1 MKVSDYR
8 QLKPTSGKSF
18 GFGWEVM
25 KTYFLHLFLVV
36 MVVAILESP
45 LKIMQHDG
53 NLGWAIFLS
62 SIFGLAYYF
71 LFIPIIKFAADLMFI
86 QAVRGEKIEVETILI
101 GFKNYLNIILANL
114 LTVAIIG
121 LGFVAILIPG
131 IIFACRLVFV
141 SYLVMDKHLDPIS
154 AVEESWRMTR
164 GHGWRIFWMGIVSF
178 FIVIAGLIML
188 FVGVIPA
195 AMWINA
201 SFASLYQAVL
211 NETEGIPEP
220 EPAQ

>member
-1 MKVSDYR
+1 MKVNDYR
-8 QLKPTSGKSF
+8 QLKPTSGKAF

-36 MVVAILESP
+36 MVVAILQSP
-45 LKIMQHDG
+45 LKIMEHEG

-71 LFIPIIKFAADLMFI
+71 LFIPIIKYAANLIFI

-101 GFKNYLNIILANL
+101 GFKNYLNIILAHL

-121 LGFVAILIPG
+121 LGFVALILPG

-164 GHGWRIFWMGIVSF
+164 GHGWRIFWMAIVSF

-195 AMWINA
+195 SMWISA
-201 SFASLYQAVL
+201 SFASLYQAIL

>member
-1 MKVSDYR
+1 
-8 QLKPTSGKSF
+8 
-18 GFGWEVM
+18 
-25 KTYFLHLFLVV
+25 
-36 MVVAILESP
+36 
-45 LKIMQHDG
+45 MQHDG

>member
-1 MKVSDYR
+1 MKVIDYR
-8 QLKPTSGKSF
+8 QLKPTSGKAF

-25 KTYFLHLFLVV
+25 KTYFLYLFLVV
-36 MVVAILESP
+36 MVVAILQSP
-45 LKIMQHDG
+45 MKIMEHDG
-53 NLGWAIFLS
+53 NMGWAIFLS

-71 LFIPIIKFAADLMFI
+71 LFLPIITYAADLMFI
-86 QAVRGEKIEVETILI
+86 QAVRGEKIEVETIVI
-101 GFKNYLNIILANL
+101 GFKNYLNIILAHL
-114 LTVAIIG
+114 LTAAIVG
-121 LGFVAILIPG
+121 LGFVALILPG

-195 AMWINA
+195 AMWIGA

-220 EPAQ
+220 ETAQ

>member
-1 MKVSDYR
+1 MKVNDYR
-8 QLKPTSGKSF
+8 QLKATSGKAF

-36 MVVAILESP
+36 MVVAILQSP
-45 LKIMQHDG
+45 LKIMEHEG

-71 LFIPIIKFAADLMFI
+71 LFIPIIKYAANLIFI

-101 GFKNYLNIILANL
+101 GFKNYLNIILAHL

-121 LGFVAILIPG
+121 LGFVALILPG

-164 GHGWRIFWMGIVSF
+164 GHGWRIFWMAIVSF

-195 AMWINA
+195 SMWISA
-201 SFASLYQAVL
+201 SFASLYQAIL

>member
-1 MKVSDYR
+1 MKAIDYK
-8 QLKPTSGKSF
+8 QLKPGSGKAF

-36 MVVAILESP
+36 MVLSILDFP
-45 LKIMQHDG
+45 MKIMQHDG
-53 NLGWAIFLS
+53 NMGWAIFLA

-71 LFIPIIKFAADLMFI
+71 LFLPIIKYAADLMFI
-86 QAVRGEKIEVETILI
+86 QAVRGEKIEVETILV
-101 GFKNYLNIILANL
+101 GFKNYLNIILAHL
-114 LTVAIIG
+114 LTAAIVG
-121 LGFVAILIPG
+121 LGFVAIILPG
-131 IIFACRLVFV
+131 IIFACRLAFV

-178 FIVIAGLIML
+178 FIFLAGLIML
-188 FVGVIPA
+188 VVGIIPA
-195 AMWINA
+195 RIWVKS

-211 NETEGIPEP
+211 NETEGVPEP
-220 EPAQ
+220 EPAK